1 MKCFLITFFAVSI
14 ALWGGYLKGYHNGGR
29 DSDSKWCAA
38 IHVDPDGRFVVG
50 ALSEKLVNTRVDES
64 ENSVTATFPR
74 K

>member
-1 MKCFLITFFAVSI
+1 MKYFLIAFFAVSI

-29 DSDSKWCAA
+29 DSDSKWLAA

-50 ALSEKLVNTRVDES
+50 ELSEKLLNTRVDER
-64 ENSVTATFPR
+64 ENSVTATFAR